1 MNKYKKIYIKNFRE
15 IENVYNQ
22 LINSKLAFMI
32 VDINGVLN
40 VLTKEYGLFVID
52 SEEEFVE
59 EYKNNKFYK
68 TNVIYE
74 DYDINLEDLNLF
86 KYYINKYKDIFCK
99 RYYGD
104 YIFGCVAVKTDDG
117 YITTIRGKKN
127 LEDYTFIKAVHHD
140 ELIINVIGKKAA
152 LNAPLFDYLFCN
164 KKVKVIVQ
172 FNQVFD
178 YKLKFYNY
186 AFPGTVKDSKRNNV
200 KSFNINN
207 HGVVYLIDSDGNFL

>member
-1 MNKYKKIYIKNFRE
+1 MDKYKKIYIKSFRE

-74 DYDINLEDLNLF
+74 NYDISLEDLNLF
-86 KYYINKYKDIFCK
+86 KYYINKYKDVFCK

-104 YIFGCVAVKTDDG
+104 YIFGCVAVKTDG
-117 YITTIRGKKN
+117 GFITTIRGKKN
-127 LEDYTFIKAVHHD
+127 LEDYTFVKEVDHD
-140 ELIINVIGKKAA
+140 KLTISIIGNKAA
-152 LNAPLFDYLFCN
+152 LNAPLFDYLFRN
-164 KKVKVIVQ
+164 KEVKVIVQ
-172 FNQVFD
+172 LNQVFD
-178 YKLKFYNY
+178 NKLKFYNY

-207 HGVVYLIDSDGNFL
+207 HGVIYLIDSDGNFL